1 MKQRFRNLVDQHRH
15 RIYTFAYYHLG
26 NREEAEDVTQEVL
39 VKMWQHRETIE
50 PGSLNAW
57 LSRVTRNGC
66 IDVIRKRNR
75 YQAVVVP
82 EEVIEAGVKITAV
95 GAGQDAVLDN
105 LGIRMELEKAL
116 NTLEEPYRSIVILRE
131 IQELKYDEI
140 SKALDLPMGT
150 VKVYLHRARRML
162 RACLKETT
170 G

>member
-26 NREEAEDVTQEVL
+26 NQEEAEDVTQEVL

-50 PGSLNAW
+50 PGSLKAW
-57 LSRVTRNGC
+57 LLRVTRNGC

-75 YQAVVVP
+75 YRAMVVP
-82 EEVIEAGVKITAV
+82 EEFIEAGVKTAV
-95 GAGQDAVLDN
+95 AGSSQDAVLDS
-105 LGIRMELEKAL
+105 LSIRMELEKAL
-116 NTLEEPYRSIVILRE
+116 ATLEEPYRSIVILRE

-140 SKALDLPMGT
+140 SDALNMPLNT

-162 RACLKETT
+162 RTRLKEAT

>member
-39 VKMWQHRETIE
+39 IKMWQHRDKIE
-50 PGSLNAW
+50 PASLKAW

-75 YQAVVVP
+75 YQAMVVP
-82 EEVIEAGVKITAV
+82 EEVIEAGVKTTAV
-95 GAGQDAVLDN
+95 GAGQNTILDN
-105 LGIRMELEKAL
+105 LGFRMELEKAL

-140 SKALDLPMGT
+140 SKALDLPLNT

-162 RACLKETT
+162 RTCLKETT